1 MKAIE
6 HSYKEMM
13 HARLVASGYT
23 PEEAD
28 KLVNHDQTDLTAVLK
43 LNLAY
48 SLSLY
53 SLESSLRAIITS
65 SRSTQADVVEAM
77 KMLVELSARHEHLF
91 KS

>member
-6 HSYKEMM
+6 HSHKEMM

-28 KLVNHDQTDLTAVLK
+28 KLVNHDETDLAAVIK

-48 SLSLY
+48 SLSLC
-53 SLESSLRAIITS
+53 SLENTLRSIVASPKSTS
-65 SRSTQADVVEAM
+65 ADAVEAM
-77 KMLVELSARHEHLF
+77 KLLVELSARHEHLF

>member
-23 PEEAD
+23 PGEAD
-28 KLVNHDQTDLTAVLK
+28 KLANHDETDLAAVIK

-48 SLSLY
+48 SLSLC
-53 SLESSLRAIITS
+53 SL
-65 SRSTQADVVEAM
+65 
-77 KMLVELSARHEHLF
+77 
-91 KS
+91 

>member
-13 HARLVASGYT
+13 HSRLVASGYT

-28 KLVNHDQTDLTAVLK
+28 NLVNHDGTDLTAVLK
-43 LNLAY
+43 LDLAY
-48 SLSLY
+48 SLSLCG
-53 SLESSLRAIITS
+53 LNNTLRSVIGSPNSTS
-65 SRSTQADVVEAM
+65 ADVVEAT
-77 KMLVELSARHEHLF
+77 KLLVELSARHEHLF